1 MTDAEPQVTRGS
13 GDKAVAEAIER
24 AEQTADRN
32 IPTLGGIPLPLDTAN
47 MRLGPNLH
55 DGLLALIPLV
65 GVWRGE
71 GEGDS
76 PEFGVHRFGQQIIV
90 SHDGGN
96 YLNWE
101 SRSWLLDED
110 GNYVKPTLRETGY
123 WRIGDDDVIE
133 VLLAHSSGLVE
144 MYYGAPRDLSS
155 WEMATDVVIRSASG
169 PHFGGATRLYGI
181 VEGGDLAYVEE
192 RSLGENARKPHIS
205 ARLARYIG

>member
-1 MTDAEPQVTRGS
+1 MVRGS

-55 DGLLALIPLV
+55 DGLLALIPLI

-76 PEFGVHRFGQQIIV
+76 PEFGVHRFGQQVII
-90 SHDGGN
+90 SHDGGD

-101 SRSWLLDED
+101 SRSWLLDEA
-110 GNYVKPTLRETGY
+110 GEYVKPTLRETGY
-123 WRIGDDDVIE
+123 WRMSDDDTIE
-133 VLLAHSSGLVE
+133 LLLAHSSGLVE

-169 PHFGGATRLYGI
+169 PMFGGATRLYGI

-192 RSLGENARKPHIS
+192 RTMGENARKPHIS
-205 ARLARYIG
+205 ARLSRYVG